1 MRPFLFIAGLLV
13 ALASTAYAHVG
24 DKLFMFYE
32 LTDEDLAQI
41 DLHDSSADDWRDVVG
56 EPSLTASEF
65 YVGAGGDAPDYD
77 PADLDFQIWLGWHQ
91 ATNRI
96 YVAMECSD
104 NAYINQYGG
113 RAGNTHMSLHDSM
126 QFAIDGDH
134 SGGEYDFVPNDF
146 STLDEFLQ
154 VTQAQAQCYFALAR
168 TPDTHY
174 VNLGYGFDDWYTQP
188 PYVDGGGGI
197 IGEAPVISVIEF
209 CVTPFDRLVKDSPE
223 QTVISALS
231 PGKVIGFFLGIFDYD
246 SAPKQLHAGYSV
258 YPSHDTFFTADFFA
272 DGVLVGAGG
281 AAPEVSAV
289 ENDSWGR
296 IKASFSSR

>member
-1 MRPFLFIAGLLV
+1 MVCGTIIFVALLV
-13 ALASTAYAHVG
+13 ISPGAYAHVG
-24 DKLFMFYE
+24 DRLFSIFE
-32 LTDEDLAQI
+32 LTDEDLVHI
-41 DLHDSSADDWRDVVG
+41 NLHDGSADDWREVLG

-65 YVGAGGDAPDYD
+65 FIAGVPAYD

-91 ATNRI
+91 ATSRI

-104 NAYINQYGG
+104 NTYINQYEG
-113 RAGNTHMSLHDSM
+113 RTGSTHMSLHDSM

-146 STLDEFLQ
+146 PTLDEFLQ
-154 VTQAQAQCYFALAR
+154 VTQAQAQNYFALAR

-197 IGEAPVISVIEF
+197 FGEAPVISVIEF
-209 CVTPFDRLVKDSPE
+209 YVTPFDGLVKDGPE
-223 QTVISALS
+223 QTVISTLS
-231 PGKVIGFFLGIFDYD
+231 PGKIIGFFLGVIDYD
-246 SAPKQLHAGYSV
+246 RAPKEFHAGYSV
-258 YPSHDTFFTADFFA
+258 YPPLDTFFTADFFA

-281 AAPEVSAV
+281 TAPQVSIV

-296 IKASFSSR
+296 IKASLGGR